1 VKILLK
7 KNNMLLKEIS
17 TAIPAH
23 FSPLSRVWIYAADRD
38 LTAQESALAKDK
50 MQAFVHSWT
59 AHGAVVQ
66 GIGTVLFNR
75 FLILAADETLTR
87 VSGCST
93 DSSVHMMQDLQRELG
108 IDLFNRTL
116 LSFYQEG
123 KISHFPLSLFSRAIQ
138 EGSVQP
144 GTYFF
149 DHTAGTKE
157 AFENRWLLPVNESW
171 LAKRFP
177 ELREEVS

>member
-1 VKILLK
+1 
-7 KNNMLLKEIS
+7 MQLKEII
-17 TAIPAH
+17 TAIPVH
-23 FSPLSRVWIYAADRD
+23 FSPQSRVWIYAADRE
-38 LTAQESALAKDK
+38 LTAQESALAKNK

-66 GIGTVLFNR
+66 GMGTVLFNR
-75 FLILAADETLTR
+75 FLILVADETLTR

-93 DSSVHMMQDLQRELG
+93 DSSVHMMQDLQSEIG

-123 KISHFPLSLFSRAIQ
+123 GIFHLSMSQLPQAIRR
-138 EGSVQP
+138 GTVQA

-149 DHTAGTKE
+149 DHTTASKE

-171 LAKRFP
+171 LAQRFP
-177 ELREEVS
+177 ELREEVSGY